1 MIPILDTLSLRARLI
16 LVYVLILGV
25 GGLITSFI
33 GSLIVNKTLLNQ
45 AKSKVHHDLKT
56 ARMVYNKQLLTIKNA
71 IYIGAS
77 GNTIQQ
83 CLYSDDKARLL
94 SRLEQ
99 IRQDIDLDFLSV
111 TDNKGHVILRI
122 TQPDQW
128 GDDVSQIPVIKA
140 ALNGEVAA
148 ETEILTQEMLVNE
161 NKQLAKQA
169 LFRLIDTPKAKS
181 TDKKEQT
188 SGMVLMSASPIIGN
202 DGKIMGV
209 LYGGHLL
216 NRNFKIVDRV
226 WELVYKGEKYR
237 NKDIGTVTIFFGDLR
252 ISTNVKT
259 KDGKRAL
266 GTRVSAEVSDAVLTR
281 GAVWSSRAFVVNDWY
296 ISEYEPIHD
305 YNGKIIGI
313 LYVGLLEKAYLAIR
327 NRVVLMFI
335 GVATIGFMLIILI
348 SYLITRNITR
358 PLGEMVTITQ
368 FISAGDLNHEVH
380 VRSQDEIGKLG
391 LSFNTMV
398 KSLKKMKEEL
408 EEWGTTLEHKVKKRT
423 EELAAMQN
431 TLVQSQRLASLGKLA
446 AGIAHEI
453 NNPLTAIIAN
463 AQLLKRIIPKD
474 EEMLEMLDLISTAG
488 DRASQVV
495 RNLLDFSRKE
505 NYDFAPTNINDTI
518 SKTIALVQ
526 HELLSRS
533 IELTFDP
540 EENLPPILASYDHL
554 QSVWLNLILNAVD
567 AIDDDIGMIS
577 ITTKKHNNEVRII
590 IADTGKGISQERIS
604 RIFEPFYTTK
614 EPGHG
619 TGLGLSVCHR
629 TIKQHG
635 GHILVD
641 SQIGSG
647 TEFTVILPV
656 P

>member
-1 MIPILDTLSLRARLI
+1 MKIRKQVSVPAGSTKGMSSSRNLADHEKEISALHTISEVLNSDLDSDKIQARTIHKICNILSAETGAIILLDDEDNNIAVKKIIGENGKWINHLSMEIIDSLVTETIKSGKPIRLNDI
-16 LVYVLILGV
+16 DMTEGLKPGIDWINGITIRSMLCAPLQVYDKTLGV
-25 GGLITSFI
+25 IQVFNKIDAEFDHYDQELLLAITTSI
-33 GSLIVNKTLLNQ
+33 
-45 AKSKVHHDLKT
+45 A
-56 ARMVYNKQLLTIKNA
+56 NA
-71 IYIGAS
+71 IY
-77 GNTIQQ
+77 NTRLIQQ
-83 CLYSDDKARLL
+83 LKVANADLEANRWELL
-94 SRLEQ
+94 RSRN
-99 IRQDIDLDFLSV
+99 
-111 TDNKGHVILRI
+111 TLRAFF
-122 TQPDQW
+122 D
-128 GDDVSQIPVIKA
+128 S
-140 ALNGEVAA
+140 
-148 ETEILTQEMLVNE
+148 
-161 NKQLAKQA
+161 
-169 LFRLIDTPKAKS
+169 TP
-181 TDKKEQT
+181 T
-188 SGMVLMSASPIIGN
+188 SI
-202 DGKIMGV
+202 
-209 LYGGHLL
+209 Y
-216 NRNFKIVDRV
+216 IVDRDYTLIAINMSRARIV
-226 WELVYKGEKYR
+226 QQQPSEIVGKLCYR
-237 NKDIGTVTIFFGDLR
+237 NLFNRDEPCAGCRVGETVLSGKESQR
-252 ISTNVKT
+252 IERRWEQ
-259 KDGKRAL
+259 DGNPL
-266 GTRVSAEVSDAVLTR
+266 
-281 GAVWSSRAFVVNDWY
+281 
-296 ISEYEPIHD
+296 EYEITTYPIHNE
-305 YNGKIIGI
+305 NGEIIQAFI
-313 LYVGLLEKAYLAIR
+313 FEEDVTEKRRLEA
-327 NRVVLMFI
+327 
-335 GVATIGFMLIILI
+335 
-348 SYLITRNITR
+348 
-358 PLGEMVTITQ
+358 
-368 FISAGDLNHEVH
+368 
-380 VRSQDEIGKLG
+380 
-391 LSFNTMV
+391 
-398 KSLKKMKEEL
+398 
-408 EEWGTTLEHKVKKRT
+408 
-423 EELAAMQN
+423 
-431 TLVQSQRLASLGKLA
+431 TLVQSEKLA
-446 AGIAHEI
+446 AVGQLAAGVAHEI

>member
-1 MIPILDTLSLRARLI
+1 MKTRKQVSVPAGSTKGMSSSRNLADHEKEISALHTISEVLNSDLDSDKIQARTIHKICNILSAETGAIILLDDEDNNIAVKKIIGENGKWINHLSMEIIDSLVTETIKSGKPIRLNDI
-16 LVYVLILGV
+16 DMTEGLKPGIDWINGITIRSMLCAPLQVYDKTLGV
-25 GGLITSFI
+25 IQVFNKIDAEFDHYDQELLLAITTSI
-33 GSLIVNKTLLNQ
+33 
-45 AKSKVHHDLKT
+45 A
-56 ARMVYNKQLLTIKNA
+56 NA
-71 IYIGAS
+71 IY
-77 GNTIQQ
+77 NTRLIQQ
-83 CLYSDDKARLL
+83 LKVANADLEANRWELL
-94 SRLEQ
+94 RSRN
-99 IRQDIDLDFLSV
+99 
-111 TDNKGHVILRI
+111 TLRAFF
-122 TQPDQW
+122 D
-128 GDDVSQIPVIKA
+128 S
-140 ALNGEVAA
+140 
-148 ETEILTQEMLVNE
+148 
-161 NKQLAKQA
+161 
-169 LFRLIDTPKAKS
+169 TP
-181 TDKKEQT
+181 T
-188 SGMVLMSASPIIGN
+188 SI
-202 DGKIMGV
+202 
-209 LYGGHLL
+209 Y
-216 NRNFKIVDRV
+216 IVDRDYTLIAINMSRARIV
-226 WELVYKGEKYR
+226 QQQPSEIVGKLCYR
-237 NKDIGTVTIFFGDLR
+237 NLFNRDEPCAGCRVGETVLSGKESQR
-252 ISTNVKT
+252 IERRWEQ
-259 KDGKRAL
+259 DGNPL
-266 GTRVSAEVSDAVLTR
+266 
-281 GAVWSSRAFVVNDWY
+281 
-296 ISEYEPIHD
+296 EYEITTYPIHNE
-305 YNGKIIGI
+305 NGEIIQAFI
-313 LYVGLLEKAYLAIR
+313 FEEDVTEKRRLEA
-327 NRVVLMFI
+327 
-335 GVATIGFMLIILI
+335 
-348 SYLITRNITR
+348 
-358 PLGEMVTITQ
+358 
-368 FISAGDLNHEVH
+368 
-380 VRSQDEIGKLG
+380 
-391 LSFNTMV
+391 
-398 KSLKKMKEEL
+398 
-408 EEWGTTLEHKVKKRT
+408 
-423 EELAAMQN
+423 
-431 TLVQSQRLASLGKLA
+431 TLVQSEKLA
-446 AGIAHEI
+446 AVGQLAAGVAHEI